1 MNAQLIPSQRPSE
14 SGSGGVELRVETG
27 AQFVGEYSAAT
38 QGYEYFQQVPDSF
51 IEALNDFQKGRV
63 VGDDIALNTPPPDA

>member
-1 MNAQLIPSQRPSE
+1 MNTKLIPSQIHPE
-14 SGSGGVELRVETG
+14 SRSSGIELRVETG
-27 AQFVGEYSAAT
+27 ANFVGEFSAAT

-63 VGDDIALNTPPPDA
+63 VSDETALNTPPPNA

>member
-1 MNAQLIPSQRPSE
+1 MNTQLIPDQGPSQSRSE
-14 SGSGGVELRVETG
+14 GIELRVETG
-27 AQFVGEYSAAT
+27 AQFIGEYSAAT

-63 VGDDIALNTPPPDA
+63 VSDDIALNTPPPDA

>member
-1 MNAQLIPSQRPSE
+1 MSIQLIPNPRPSD
-14 SGSGGVELRVETG
+14 SRSDGIALRVATG
-27 AQFVGEYSAAT
+27 AQFVGEYSAST

-63 VGDDIALNTPPPDA
+63 VSDDIALNTPPPNA